1 MLHYLIKKQRADNEG
16 YVYFPNFGGIHI
28 NNWIHKRVIIDHPSG
43 NVTLSEIQ
51 EDVTAFKDK
60 REHYNDFGFTAENF
74 SSSDYINN
82 LQLFFNLLST
92 DTNFAK
98 VAHKEL
104 NKLNK

>member
-1 MLHYLIKKQRADNEG
+1 M
-16 YVYFPNFGGIHI
+16 
-28 NNWIHKRVIIDHPSG
+28 S
-43 NVTLSEIQ
+43 
-51 EDVTAFKDK
+51 
-60 REHYNDFGFTAENF
+60 ENF

>member
-1 MLHYLIKKQRADNEG
+1 MC
-16 YVYFPNFGGIHI
+16 GGKF
-28 NNWIHKRVIIDHPSG
+28 N
-43 NVTLSEIQ
+43 SE
-51 EDVTAFKDK
+51 
-60 REHYNDFGFTAENF
+60 Y
-74 SSSDYINN
+74 YN